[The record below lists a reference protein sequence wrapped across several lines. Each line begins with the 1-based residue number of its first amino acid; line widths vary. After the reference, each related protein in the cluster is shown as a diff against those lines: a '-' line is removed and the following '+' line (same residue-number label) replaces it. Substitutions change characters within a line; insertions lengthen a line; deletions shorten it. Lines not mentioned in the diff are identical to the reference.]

1 MINCSRILTK
11 QKKKSIF
18 DLEGLNLKNDTKI
31 KDKLAIE
38 DEQEKIKLKI
48 ERGFDMY
55 NKE

>member
-1 MINCSRILTK
+1 MLENTYK
-11 QKKKSIF
+11 TKKKSIF